1 MMFVSGVLFSPQS
14 CPASFNVPK
23 KVGCE
28 KDHRSPRKLQ
38 RFPAVVKSGP
48 SKRRKSPI
56 VKLLLLI
63 LGGIALLILVF
74 VAWRYYM
81 TLRGRWVYVK
91 ALQKIEPV
99 LKALRVGTTPESAD
113 LLRFAENRQTRR
125 VLFETLAEA
134 KRLDLFPR

>member
-1 MMFVSGVLFSPQS
+1 M
-14 CPASFNVPK
+14 
-23 KVGCE
+23 
-28 KDHRSPRKLQ
+28 
-38 RFPAVVKSGP
+38 
-48 SKRRKSPI
+48 
-56 VKLLLLI
+56 KLLLLI